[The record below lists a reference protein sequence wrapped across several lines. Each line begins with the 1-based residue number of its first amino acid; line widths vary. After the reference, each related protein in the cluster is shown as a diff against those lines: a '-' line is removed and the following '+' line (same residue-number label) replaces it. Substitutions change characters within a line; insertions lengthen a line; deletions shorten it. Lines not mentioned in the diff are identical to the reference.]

1 MSDVNKRY
9 FESLMQ
15 GKSLSLR
22 GLAQRMNMS
31 HSQLSLTFSGDR
43 KMQLDEAAQIAS
55 IFGEPLYRVIENVG
69 VQVRGTATRR
79 VSVVGAVQGDG
90 TVLIHPAGTIERTNA
105 PEDVPENGIA
115 IQCRTAG
122 SPLDW
127 LDGAVFFCP
136 AADGI
141 SNTILGR
148 FTYCQVKG
156 GPAVVAAVKRGYR
169 ENTFNLSGPF
179 AAESVALEWA
189 TPILWTRN

>member
-1 MSDVNKRY
+1 MTDVNKRY

-15 GKSLSLR
+15 AKEMSLR
-22 GLAQRMNMS
+22 NLAQRMNMS

-69 VQVRGTATRR
+69 VSVRGTAVKR
-79 VSVVGAVQGDG
+79 VGVVGAVQGDG
-90 TVLIHPAGTIERTNA
+90 TVLIHPPSTIERTNA

-136 AADGI
+136 APSGVA
-141 SNTILGR
+141 NEILGR
-148 FTYCQVKG
+148 LTYCQIKE
-156 GPAVVAAVKRGYR
+156 GPAVVAAVKRGYK

-179 AAESVALEWA
+179 NRESATLVWA